1 MKVALGAWVKRL
13 LILNLLLQFF
23 DGLLS
28 YEVLSAGAAEV
39 NPLVEVAVT
48 NWGAIWGVVYHK
60 LLACGL
66 LLLIFAFRNQR
77 QLLTA
82 QALTITA
89 SVYTCFG
96 LFCIWELLLN

>member
-1 MKVALGAWVKRL
+1 MKLGPMVKRL
-13 LILNLLLQFF
+13 LIINLLLQLF
-23 DGLLS
+23 DGFLS
-28 YEVLSAGAAEV
+28 YQVLSAGAAEV
-39 NPLVEVAVT
+39 NPLVEAAVS

-60 LLACGL
+60 LLACIL

-77 QLLTA
+77 QVLTA
-82 QALTITA
+82 QALTVTA